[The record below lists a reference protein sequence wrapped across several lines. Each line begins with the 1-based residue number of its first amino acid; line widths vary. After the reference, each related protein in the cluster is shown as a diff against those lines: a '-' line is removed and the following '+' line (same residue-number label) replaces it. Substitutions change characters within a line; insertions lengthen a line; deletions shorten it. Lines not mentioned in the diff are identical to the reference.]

1 MKKQDASFL
10 KPNPRSFWILI
21 QLMESRP
28 IFPKWKELVEAMVI
42 HELGQALV
50 LASTFRPPQHCRR
63 ASLILGGC
71 AESARFLL
79 EARLQ
84 LGFSDSSDSMLN
96 ASTAAN
102 RSSVTAMPSER
113 QNLLSKLTGDGSEVS
128 MRKSTHR
135 QIRLE
140 VLEMHLAQG
149 SPWYRLYFAWI
160 TPG

>member
-21 QLMESRP
+21 QIWRADQSFRNEKSWLKLWSSTNWDKHWCLHPHLGRP
-28 IFPKWKELVEAMVI
+28 SIA
-42 HELGQALV
+42 
-50 LASTFRPPQHCRR
+50 RR

-113 QNLLSKLTGDGSEVS
+113 QNLLSKLTGDGFEVS